1 MLFLLLTIITRY
13 QGKWVHLQKMV
24 FPFIGSSCHFLL
36 LFKFTISHFFLK
48 PKKFLIIFI
57 FQVDMIKI
65 RSIKSFEF
73 LEPDSTYYTAT
84 RPKLEFLK
92 FN

>member
-1 MLFLLLTIITRY
+1 MGL
-13 QGKWVHLQKMV
+13 VLQ
-24 FPFIGSSCHFLL
+24 FN
-36 LFKFTISHFFLK
+36 TYSHFFLK
-48 PKKFLIIFI
+48 TKKLLIIFI

-73 LEPDSTYYTAT
+73 LEPDSIYYTAT